1 MQPIEIEDRNDLD
14 LNRYLEGIRVKVWDH
29 EPAKIDFKGSSI
41 WQNENGRHGYAAVDI
56 DGVTYE
62 TGDCVIVRSTSKFMD
77 TGNFQ
82 F

>member
-1 MQPIEIEDRNDLD
+1 MEIEDRNDLD
-14 LNRYLEGIRVKVWDH
+14 LNRYLEDIRARVWKH

-41 WQNENGRHGYAAVDI
+41 WQNKNGRHGYAAVDI

-62 TGDCVIVRSTSKFMD
+62 TGDCVIVRSTGKFMD
-77 TGNFQ
+77 TGNCQ

>member
-1 MQPIEIEDRNDLD
+1 VGSRA
-14 LNRYLEGIRVKVWDH
+14 
-29 EPAKIDFKGSSI
+29 AKIDFKGSSI